1 MGEAGAGGSRCRLI
15 REDDTASGDLMA
27 KVASQLEVRMASFL
41 QVAGARQR
49 WQMTKLDYESWNGWL
64 PSIAG
69 LEIWTESGK
78 GGRAGGTGCSFKA
91 T

>member
-1 MGEAGAGGSRCRLI
+1 
-15 REDDTASGDLMA
+15 
-27 KVASQLEVRMASFL
+27 
-41 QVAGARQR
+41 
-49 WQMTKLDYESWNGWL
+49 MTKLDYESWNGWL

-78 GGRAGGTGCSFKA
+78 GWRVGGTGCSFKA